1 MRPQVRL
8 LLVLSLTAA
17 MLVPLTGPVSA
28 GGQARSGPAG
38 STAVQDWNATM
49 TTAAFTCKLTDAP
62 PIEARLYAMTQ
73 IAVHDALNAIDRR
86 SEPYAYHPRVRH
98 GASAPAAVA
107 AAASTVLNAELA
119 GCGAGLEVVK
129 DARDHALRAIPTSAA
144 KTAGVQLGTAAA
156 KKILHKRSHDRAALQ
171 IADPTVEDFPQGTRP
186 GEWRFTPGPDGKT
199 LLEFAF
205 LPKWGTVKTFA
216 LRNSDQ
222 FEPSGP
228 YPLRSRAYARDFNE
242 VKALG
247 STTSTRRTAEQTE
260 IARFWVGSAPTQWNN
275 IANTVSRSKGHH
287 DMWTDAR
294 MFALLNMAMADG
306 YIASFDTKFE
316 VLFWRPVTAIR
327 AASTDGNPWTRQ
339 DKSWTPLEYTPPIP
353 DYESAHAVEGGAAAA
368 VLARFFGD
376 RTPFANCSPWLP
388 DPSTACGGAVRHFR
402 SFSQAADENAASRV
416 YVGFHFRKGA
426 DDGNQRGDQI
436 GNYTVR
442 TALKVLHR

>member
-1 MRPQVRL
+1 MRPQARL
-8 LLVLSLTAA
+8 VLVLSLMAT
-17 MLVPLTGPVSA
+17 MLVPVSGPVSA

-38 STAVQDWNATM
+38 STAVLDWNATA
-49 TTAAFTCKLTDAP
+49 TTAAAACGLTDAP

-86 SEPYAYHPRVRH
+86 SEPYAYRPRIVRH

-107 AAASTVLNAELA
+107 AAASTVLNAGLA
-119 GCGAGLEVVK
+119 CSAGLDVVAK
-129 DARDHALRAIPTSAA
+129 ARTAALAAIPTSAA
-144 KTAGVQLGTAAA
+144 KTAGVQVGRSASMA
-156 KKILHKRSHDRAALQ
+156 ILHKRSHDRSAAQ
-171 IADPTVEDFPQGTRP
+171 IAQPTSPFPQSSEP
-186 GEWRFTPGPDGKT
+186 GVWRYTPGPDGKT

-205 LPKWGTVKTFA
+205 LPKWGTVTPFA
-216 LRNSDQ
+216 LRNSEQ

-242 VKALG
+242 VRALG
-247 STTSTRRTAEQTE
+247 GTTSTLRTAEQTE

-275 IANTVSRSKGHH
+275 IANTVSRSKAHR
-287 DMWTDAR
+287 DLWTDGR
-294 MFALLNMAMADG
+294 LFALMNMAMTDG
-306 YIASFDTKFE
+306 YIASFDTKYE

-327 AASTDGNPWTRQ
+327 AGATDGNPWTTA
-339 DKSWTPLEYTPPIP
+339 DKTWTPLEYTPPIP

-376 RTPFANCSPWLP
+376 RTPFSNCSPWLP

-416 YVGFHFRKGA
+416 YVGFHFRKAA
-426 DDGNQRGDQI
+426 DDGNRRGDRI
-436 GNYTVR
+436 GNFTAR
-442 TALKVLHR
+442 TALKVLHK